1 MFSLSI
7 LFLTIT
13 STNISFLTPLFV
25 HSQIICMNDIKY
37 DYAIENAT
45 GHFYNLNVTDKEC
58 YLTVRGNNPILY
70 PSVRDSLT
78 IKLDSSFIK

>member
-1 MFSLSI
+1 
-7 LFLTIT
+7 
-13 STNISFLTPLFV
+13 
-25 HSQIICMNDIKY
+25 MNEDKY

-45 GHFYNLNVTDKEC
+45 GHNYNLNVRDKEC